1 MVCDRPG
8 YLNTDQPWDLNTD
21 PNSHTRVRRQ
31 RIPIKPQL
39 IDQSG
44 ISMTDVNSGPAV
56 DQLEISC
63 QACGSTLLLDSH
75 LRTTVCPYCASP
87 SVIERPPSPNRPAP
101 SFVVGFVVD
110 HDRAAQAV
118 RDWISTTSIFA
129 RSDFKQAAPELTR
142 GVYLPAYLYGAVA
155 DSEYS
160 ARIGENYTEIETY
173 TTTDSKGNTVT
184 RTRTVTKTEYRSL
197 QGQHSTYIVD
207 VIVTASAGVTNA
219 ALEAVEPFDLR
230 ALRRY
235 EPSFISG
242 WLAEDP
248 SRSKQDCFQLSHDES
263 VAKVGAMLAGF
274 MPGDS
279 HKSLQFETH
288 LSREVIDLVLL
299 PVWSFAIRY
308 DESRPPV
315 QILVNGQTGRVGGK
329 VPISAIKVTI
339 AVLLGVAVVGGIILL
354 FASQN

>member
-1 MVCDRPG
+1 
-8 YLNTDQPWDLNTD
+8 
-21 PNSHTRVRRQ
+21 
-31 RIPIKPQL
+31 
-39 IDQSG
+39 
-44 ISMTDVNSGPAV
+44 MTDVPSEPTV
-56 DQLEISC
+56 DQVEISC
-63 QACGSTLLLDSH
+63 QACGSTLLLNSN

-87 SVIERPPSPNRPAP
+87 SVIERPPSANRPAP

-110 HDRAAQAV
+110 HDRAAAAV
-118 RDWISTTSIFA
+118 GDWISSASIFA

-155 DSEYS
+155 DSSYQ

-197 QGQHSTYIVD
+197 EGQHSTYIVD
-207 VIVTASAGVTNA
+207 VVVTASAGVTND

-248 SRSKQDCFQLSHDES
+248 SRSKEDCFQLSHDES
-263 VAKVGAMLAGF
+263 VAKVGGMLNEF

-279 HKSLQFETH
+279 HSGLTFQTN

-299 PVWSFAIRY
+299 PVWSFALRY
-308 DESRPPV
+308 AEDRPPV

-329 VPISAIKVTI
+329 VPISAVKVTI
-339 AVLLGVAVVGGIILL
+339 AVLIGLAVVGG
-354 FASQN
+354 FAFAIASSH

>member
-1 MVCDRPG
+1 
-8 YLNTDQPWDLNTD
+8 
-21 PNSHTRVRRQ
+21 
-31 RIPIKPQL
+31 
-39 IDQSG
+39 
-44 ISMTDVNSGPAV
+44 MTDAPSEQVA
-56 DQLEISC
+56 DQVEISC

-110 HDRAAQAV
+110 HDRAAAAV
-118 RDWISTTSIFA
+118 RDWISSASIFA
-129 RSDFKQAAPELTR
+129 RSDFKQAAPEVTR

-155 DSEYS
+155 NSSYS
-160 ARIGENYTEIETY
+160 ARIGEDYTETETY

-197 QGQHSTYIVD
+197 NGEHSTYIVD
-207 VIVTASAGVTNA
+207 VVVTASAGVTND

-248 SRSKQDCFQLSHDES
+248 SRSKDDCFQLSHDES
-263 VAKVGAMLAGF
+263 VAKVEQLLHEF

-279 HKSLQFETH
+279 HTSLQFQTN
-288 LSREVIDLVLL
+288 LSNEVIDLVLL
-299 PVWSFAIRY
+299 PVWSFAVRY
-308 DESRPPV
+308 AEDRPPV

-329 VPISAIKVTI
+329 VPISTIKVTI
-339 AVLLGVAVVGGIILL
+339 AVLTGLIVVGGFALAI
-354 FASQN
+354 ASQN